1 MADPA
6 FNGSSGHSVKNMTK
20 RHIASLVCSTA
31 LVGSAV
37 GCMAATAAGPA
48 SHLVRPGESIQK
60 AVDAAR
66 PGDTVLLASGTYR
79 ESVRITKSGLTLRG
93 AGSST
98 VITPADKTPSN
109 ACAKAGSGICIEGSS
124 GHPVENATVESLTLS
139 GFPKNGLW
147 SSWTDRLTVRQVTA
161 EKNGQWGIG
170 QEHSTHGVFLDNT
183 ARESGNAGLFLA
195 NTADSEAAALD
206 TQGAVIARNR
216 LQDNRVGVTIRR
228 LRDLTIAS
236 NDFTANCAAVFVVG
250 DENKPPAG
258 ALTVSD
264 NFIHANNKLC
274 PKADRLP
281 VIQGAGVVLTGA
293 EDTLVTRN
301 VITDNSG
308 NSPFAG
314 GIVLFKSMVG
324 SPNARNHIS
333 GNTLKHNS
341 PADLVNADVGKT
353 NTFQNNTCRVSKPA
367 GLC

>member
-31 LVGSAV
+31 LIGSAV
-37 GCMAATAAGPA
+37 GCAAATAAGPA
-48 SHLVRPGESIQK
+48 SHLVSPGESIQK

-66 PGDTVLLASGTYR
+66 PGDTVLLAAGTYH
-79 ESVRITKSGLTLRG
+79 ESVQITKGLTLRG
-93 AGSST
+93 AGAGT
-98 VITPADKTPSN
+98 VISPAGKTSSN
-109 ACAKAGSGICIEGSS
+109 ACARAGSGICVKGSA
-124 GHPVENATVESLTLS
+124 GHPVENATVESLTVS

-147 SSWTDRLTVRQVTA
+147 SKWTDRLTVRQVTA

-170 QEHSTHGVFLDNT
+170 QEWSTHGVFLDNT
-183 ARESGNAGLFLA
+183 ARDSGNAGLFFA
-195 NTADSEAAALD
+195 NTSDSEAAALD
-206 TQGAVIARNR
+206 TQGMVIARNR
-216 LQDNRVGVTIRR
+216 LQGNRVGVTIRR

-236 NDFTANCAAVFVVG
+236 NDFTANCGAVFVVG
-250 DENKPPAG
+250 DENKPRAG

-281 VIQGAGVVLTGA
+281 VIQGAGIVLTGA

-301 VITDNSG
+301 VVTDNAG
-308 NSPFAG
+308 NSPYAG

-324 SPNARNHIS
+324 SPDEKNHIS
-333 GNTLKHNS
+333 GNTLKHNT
-341 PADLVNADVGKT
+341 PADLVNADTGKT
-353 NTFQNNTCRVSKPA
+353 NTFQGNTCRVSKPA